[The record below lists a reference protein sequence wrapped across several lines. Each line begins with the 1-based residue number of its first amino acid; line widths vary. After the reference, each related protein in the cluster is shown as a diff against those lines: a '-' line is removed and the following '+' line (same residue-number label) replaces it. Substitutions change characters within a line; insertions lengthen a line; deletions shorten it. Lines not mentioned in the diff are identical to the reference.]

1 MTLNANALPKT
12 GGGKKFDPVDAGNY
26 PARVAGILDLGLQPQ
41 RPYKGQEKPPRNEI
55 MFTYEL
61 VGEFLKDED
70 GNDME
75 DKPRWLSETMGFF
88 PLTADMAKST
98 KRYNALDPKG
108 EGKGDFTKLV
118 RTPCTVTV
126 VHNKAMNGN
135 IYANVSAVTPPMKGM
150 TLPDLKNPPRV
161 LDRSNPDMEVWEAL
175 PEWIQNK
182 IKEGLDFKGTKLYEV
197 LSGKPAVE
205 EDKKE
210 ETDDGS
216 PY

>member
-12 GGGKKFDPVDAGNY
+12 GGGKKYDPVEAGNY
-26 PARVAGILDLGLQPQ
+26 PARVAGILELGMQAQ

-55 MFTYEL
+55 MITYEL
-61 VGEFLKDED
+61 VGEFLKDDD

-75 DKPRWLSETMGFF
+75 DKPRHISETMGFF
-88 PLTADMAKST
+88 SLSADMAKST
-98 KRYNALDPKG
+98 KRYKALDPNG
-108 EGKGDFTKLV
+108 EFKGDFSKLIG
-118 RTPCTVTV
+118 TPCTVTV
-126 VHNKAMNGN
+126 IHNKAMNGN
-135 IYANVSAVTPPMKGM
+135 IYANISAVTPPMKGM

-161 LDRSNPDMEVWEAL
+161 FDRSNPDMEVWEAL
-175 PEWIQNK
+175 PKWIQDK